1 MVAQP
6 EPGSANR
13 PYARSRG
20 SAHLP
25 LLPSPFTSSS
35 ALLLAQLRLARFT
48 FAAMGAPPGP
58 RQGIEQRAGLS
69 TRARSRLGNRTAAA
83 STRRTARRPR
93 RSGRR
98 RGDGVGRDQGGRA
111 AAGELLHE
119 LHHLHR
125 ARVRHPHPQAK
136 IVDMLLL
143 GLGSCLLCGATV
155 LVLVDGLDGFSCNGC
170 PSCSCRQDGLDGL
183 GCHRARARV
192 ERAE

>member
-6 EPGSANR
+6 GPGSANR

-35 ALLLAQLRLARFT
+35 ALLLAQLRLAQFT

-58 RQGIEQRAGLS
+58 QQGIEQGAAWSTSARAGWV
-69 TRARSRLGNRTAAA
+69 TALPP
-83 STRRTARRPR
+83 RPR
-93 RSGRR
+93 VGQLAGHVDR
-98 RGDGVGRDQGGRA
+98 DGG
-111 AAGELLHE
+111 AGTEWGVTKEVMLLQVNSSTSSTIST
-119 LHHLHR
+119 
-125 ARVRHPHPQAK
+125 RVRHPRPQAK
-136 IVDMLLL
+136 LVDMLLL

-155 LVLVDGLDGFSCNGC
+155 LVLVDGLDGFSCTGC
-170 PSCSCRQDGLDGL
+170 PSCSCHRDGLDGL